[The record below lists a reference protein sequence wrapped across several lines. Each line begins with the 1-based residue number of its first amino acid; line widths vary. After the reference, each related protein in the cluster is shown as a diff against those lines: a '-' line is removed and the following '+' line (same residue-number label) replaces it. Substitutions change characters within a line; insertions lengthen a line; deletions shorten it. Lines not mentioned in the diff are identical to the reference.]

1 MKTFSFV
8 KLSVAVFL
16 IGFIIGS
23 GTALADSPET
33 LDRLLRDYI
42 KYLETTPHPDIFKS
56 SNDSEKFGKALD
68 AEREWRNKIME
79 VMHLVGPAS
88 LDVMEK
94 RADLLM
100 RKPLRPDSHLILFW
114 RRYAFTCL
122 KYFPD
127 DGVARIERY
136 LMRDDVPLLV
146 KAWTLRGIKLTGKAS
161 QVDESVCLLVC
172 EKLLHVR
179 DKAMHSWGVRPD
191 RRTGSHVE
199 NRNGVEVVLK
209 TWDEDLSIGWDFWY
223 TGREY
228 AVDFIW
234 DVYGRPEEIQWPR
247 DWEGGTPGSQED
259 YDGSAPEVQAKRETA
274 AVAAEKWIEG
284 RLVKYRERM
293 KIFEAIENHRDKGLT
308 EREQIR
314 DAFAKIVDGTD
325 RYAFPDIE
333 RLMNLLLAE
342 VDRKDRDEVFLPELA
357 DAIKTIIEKN
367 NVKARSAS
375 AKDLKDMVSCRKWL
389 GELIKGASERPM
401 SYFNKRE
408 WETMAERLSIMIEQ

>member
-8 KLSVAVFL
+8 KLSLAVLF

-23 GTALADSPET
+23 GTALANSPET
-33 LDRLLRDYI
+33 LDRLLQDYI
-42 KYLETTPHPDIFKS
+42 KYLETTPHRDMLRDKA
-56 SNDSEKFGKALD
+56 DDEKFGKALD
-68 AEREWRNKIME
+68 ADFEWFEKIADMSR
-79 VMHLVGPAS
+79 LVGPAS

-94 RADLLM
+94 RADALM
-100 RKPLRPDSHLILFW
+100 RTRLRPDSHLIQFW
-114 RRYAFTCL
+114 HKYAFTCL
-122 KYFPD
+122 KFLPD

-146 KAWTLRGIKLTGKAS
+146 KAWTLHGIRLTGKAS
-161 QVDESVCLLVC
+161 QVDESVCLTVC
-172 EKLLHVR
+172 EKLLKVR
-179 DKAMHSWGVRPD
+179 GIAIRTIGSRPD
-191 RRTGSHVE
+191 RRTGMHVE

-234 DVYGRPEEIQWPR
+234 NVYGRPEEIQWPR
-247 DWEGGTPGSQED
+247 DWEGGTPSARER
-259 YDGSAPEVQAKRETA
+259 YDGSAPEVKARREAA

-308 EREQIR
+308 EREKIR
-314 DAFAKIVDGTD
+314 DAFARIVADTD

-357 DAIKTIIEKN
+357 NAIKTIIEKN
-367 NVKARSAS
+367 NVKARSAGG
-375 AKDLKDMVSCRKWL
+375 KDLKDMVSCRKWL
-389 GELIKGASERPM
+389 GEIGRAHV
-401 SYFNKRE
+401 
-408 WETMAERLSIMIEQ
+408 